1 MEINNSSQKSKYLH
15 GTVVVGIVCKDC
27 VIIGADQLMSAGD
40 YPLFFDKKKIFS
52 LNKYCYCAF
61 TGVVSTIKETVDIL
75 RAELKLNELSNRKVI
90 IESIAS
96 LAGILLKERN
106 ADDSNGGAVGLIA
119 GYDSKPQLFDID
131 GGGAIDKAKYSAS
144 KSSGIFQAT
153 TILDENYHDNM
164 TEQEGIELCVRA
176 IQEAKRRAPGV
187 GGFSMDVAIIN
198 KQGSREISQKE
209 INAILVKNKN
219 YLLQKEREISKQ

>member
-1 MEINNSSQKSKYLH
+1 
-15 GTVVVGIVCKDC
+15 
-27 VIIGADQLMSAGD
+27 
-40 YPLFFDKKKIFS
+40 
-52 LNKYCYCAF
+52 
-61 TGVVSTIKETVDIL
+61 
-75 RAELKLNELSNRKVI
+75 
-90 IESIAS
+90 
-96 LAGILLKERN
+96 
-106 ADDSNGGAVGLIA
+106 
-119 GYDSKPQLFDID
+119 
-131 GGGAIDKAKYSAS
+131 
-144 KSSGIFQAT
+144 GIFQAT